1 MQIGCDPKHDSTF
14 TLTGFL
20 IQVNKEQEVKLEK
33 QEFRLEKQQA
43 QLDQMRQLL
52 TEQTMLL
59 KEERLERNKQ
69 IGQMQQLLEQNNRFE
84 RNIMFAVIALIMCI
98 MFWFQKRNEKRDVLQ
113 QRTPSVVMKGDGIN
127 A

>member
-1 MQIGCDPKHDSTF
+1 
-14 TLTGFL
+14 
-20 IQVNKEQEVKLEK
+20 
-33 QEFRLEKQQA
+33 
-43 QLDQMRQLL
+43 MRQLL

-98 MFWFQKRNEKRDVLQ
+98 MFWFQKRNEKGMLQ